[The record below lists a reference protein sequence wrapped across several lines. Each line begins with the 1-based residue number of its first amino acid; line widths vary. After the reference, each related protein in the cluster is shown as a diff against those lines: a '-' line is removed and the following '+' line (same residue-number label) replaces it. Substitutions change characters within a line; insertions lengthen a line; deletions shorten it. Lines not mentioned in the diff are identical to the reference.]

1 MSQWTDKLRST
12 SLQHGYKWNQGFQI
26 LWSCPKIEIPIIS
39 IKSSEWLHWGKIKEA
54 VTRSPKL
61 KNYFSYLSMNVHSK
75 FEVNTNKQKAVTTHD
90 LCGLEA
96 NLINNLVPIMWKQ
109 TELGLRC
116 STGGPEHP
124 HVGACCGR
132 GRERSMTCVAVHGIN
147 FTSHWTFDVN
157 GTEVVKQSLLPVAS
171 RWRHQYCYLQT
182 NISVQVGALM

>member
-1 MSQWTDKLRST
+1 MTKVHTSQAHYPAVVLESSHNVNMCEMSLDQLITAFHLCGRLAQWVS
-12 SLQHGYKWNQGFQI
+12 SGSNNHIMQI
-26 LWSCPKIEIPIIS
+26 HRI
-39 IKSSEWLHWGKIKEA
+39 IKSLE
-54 VTRSPKL
+54 
-61 KNYFSYLSMNVHSK
+61 VHRGGWI
-75 FEVNTNKQKAVTTHD
+75 VPTCVVR
-90 LCGLEA
+90 
-96 NLINNLVPIMWKQ
+96 INNMNK
-109 TELGLRC
+109 LGLRC

-171 RWRHQYCYLQT
+171 RWHHQYCYLQT

>member
-1 MSQWTDKLRST
+1 MISLFQWRTLSCTSEPSMCTVRQRGCCSSRPCATLNLLSPSSCWETWWTRATRAAETCTSAAALNWISWSASVCEYRPTLTALSDLTD
-12 SLQHGYKWNQGFQI
+12 LQSRHKM
-26 LWSCPKIEIPIIS
+26 K
-39 IKSSEWLHWGKIKEA
+39 
-54 VTRSPKL
+54 
-61 KNYFSYLSMNVHSK
+61 
-75 FEVNTNKQKAVTTHD
+75 
-90 LCGLEA
+90 
-96 NLINNLVPIMWKQ
+96 
-109 TELGLRC
+109 LGLRC